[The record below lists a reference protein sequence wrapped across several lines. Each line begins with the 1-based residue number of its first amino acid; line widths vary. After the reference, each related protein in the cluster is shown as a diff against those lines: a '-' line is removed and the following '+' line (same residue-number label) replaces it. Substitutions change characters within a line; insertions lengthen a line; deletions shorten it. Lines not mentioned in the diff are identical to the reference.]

1 MGYPILALAVVEIEP
16 ETAGG
21 VAGQHDAKLVD
32 TLPRTKGDRDLFKR
46 GVFSFAEADAIE
58 GRASAEFLQV
68 RNESGSQEAGFSQ
81 PAAAIEDQQRMET
94 KPLKKFGCLD
104 VASEEIGARNL
115 AEALETQPWMLK
127 IDLGRKT
134 RIEAHGESGDEV
146 EVRPQRL
153 MYSSCNWR
161 RYSMNP
167 SSR

>member
-1 MGYPILALAVVEIEP
+1 
-16 ETAGG
+16 
-21 VAGQHDAKLVD
+21 
-32 TLPRTKGDRDLFKR
+32 
-46 GVFSFAEADAIE
+46 
-58 GRASAEFLQV
+58 
-68 RNESGSQEAGFSQ
+68 
-81 PAAAIEDQQRMET
+81 MET